1 MILYQGILDGIV
13 SKSKEIIEEKLV
25 GIYLHGSMAMGC
37 FNSDK
42 SDIDVIMVI
51 EDDISDT
58 QKIMLI
64 RQIVYL
70 NQQVPPKGLEI
81 SIVKREYCNPFIYP
95 TPFELHFSPMHL
107 PWFKENPQD
116 YVEKMKGEDIDL
128 AAHFT
133 IIRNYG
139 VVLWG
144 EKIENIFAPVPKQN
158 YLESICADIE
168 NATEDIL
175 EQPIYITL
183 NLYRVL
189 AFVREGL
196 YLSKEQG
203 GKWGMEHLPLEYHS
217 IIVEAL
223 ECYTSN
229 KEMLIEKMNVVSF
242 AEKVIK
248 LIKSKL

>member
-1 MILYQGILDGIV
+1 MSYQGILDGIV

-70 NQQVPPKGLEI
+70 NQQAPPKGLEI

-139 VVLWG
+139 IVLWG

-183 NLYRVL
+183 NLCRVL

-203 GKWGMEHLPLEYHS
+203 GNWGIKHLPLEYHS

-229 KEMLIEKMNVVSF
+229 KEMLIEKMNAVSF

>member
-1 MILYQGILDGIV
+1 MSYQGILDGIV

-37 FNSDK
+37 FDSDK

-58 QKIMLI
+58 QKIMLM

-70 NQQVPPKGLEI
+70 NQQAPPKGLEI
-81 SIVKREYCNPFIYP
+81 SIVKREHCNPFIYP

-107 PWFKENPQD
+107 LWFKENPQD

-183 NLYRVL
+183 NLCRVL
-189 AFVREGL
+189 AFVKEGL

-203 GKWGMEHLPLEYHS
+203 GNWGIKHLPLEYHS

-229 KEMLIEKMNVVSF
+229 KEMLIEKMNAVSF

>member
-1 MILYQGILDGIV
+1 MSYQGILDGIV

-37 FNSDK
+37 FHSDK

-58 QKIMLI
+58 QKIMLM

-70 NQQVPPKGLEI
+70 NQQAPPKGLEI
-81 SIVKREYCNPFIYP
+81 SIVKREHCNPFIYP

-107 PWFKENPQD
+107 PCFKENPQD

-183 NLYRVL
+183 NLCRVL

-203 GKWGMEHLPLEYHS
+203 GKWGIEHLPLEYHS
-217 IIVEAL
+217 IVVEAL

-229 KEMLIEKMNVVSF
+229 KEMLIEKMNAVSF

>member
-1 MILYQGILDGIV
+1 MSYQGILDGIV

-37 FNSDK
+37 FHSDK

-70 NQQVPPKGLEI
+70 NQQAPPKGLEI

-183 NLYRVL
+183 NLCRVL

-203 GKWGMEHLPLEYHS
+203 GNWGIKHLPLEYHS
-217 IIVEAL
+217 IVVEAL

-229 KEMLIEKMNVVSF
+229 KEMLIEKMNAVSF

>member
-1 MILYQGILDGIV
+1 MSYQGILDGIV

-70 NQQVPPKGLEI
+70 NQQAPPKGLEI

-139 VVLWG
+139 IVLWG

-183 NLYRVL
+183 NLCRVL

>member
-25 GIYLHGSMAMGC
+25 SIYLHGSMAMGC

-70 NQQVPPKGLEI
+70 NQQAPPKGLEI

-107 PWFKENPQD
+107 P
-116 YVEKMKGEDIDL
+116 
-128 AAHFT
+128 
-133 IIRNYG
+133 
-139 VVLWG
+139 
-144 EKIENIFAPVPKQN
+144 
-158 YLESICADIE
+158 
-168 NATEDIL
+168 
-175 EQPIYITL
+175 
-183 NLYRVL
+183 
-189 AFVREGL
+189 
-196 YLSKEQG
+196 
-203 GKWGMEHLPLEYHS
+203 
-217 IIVEAL
+217 
-223 ECYTSN
+223 
-229 KEMLIEKMNVVSF
+229 
-242 AEKVIK
+242 
-248 LIKSKL
+248 

>member
-1 MILYQGILDGIV
+1 MSYQGILDGIV

-37 FNSDK
+37 FHSDK

-58 QKIMLI
+58 QKIMLM

-70 NQQVPPKGLEI
+70 NQQAPPKGLEI

-183 NLYRVL
+183 NLCRVL
-189 AFVREGL
+189 AFVKEGL

-203 GKWGMEHLPLEYHS
+203 GKWGIEHLPLEYHS

>member
-1 MILYQGILDGIV
+1 MLYQGILDGIV

-37 FNSDK
+37 FDSDK

-58 QKIMLI
+58 QKIMLM

-70 NQQVPPKGLEI
+70 NQQAPPKGLEI

-183 NLYRVL
+183 NLCRVL

-203 GKWGMEHLPLEYHS
+203 GNWGIKHLPLEYHS
-217 IIVEAL
+217 IVVEAL

-229 KEMLIEKMNVVSF
+229 KEMLIEKMNAVSF

>member
-1 MILYQGILDGIV
+1 MSYQGILDGIV

-58 QKIMLI
+58 QKIMLM

-70 NQQVPPKGLEI
+70 NQQAPPKGLEI

-183 NLYRVL
+183 NLCRVL

-203 GKWGMEHLPLEYHS
+203 GNWGIEHLPLEYHS
-217 IIVEAL
+217 IVAEAL

-229 KEMLIEKMNVVSF
+229 KEMLIEKMNAVSF

>member
-1 MILYQGILDGIV
+1 MSYQGILDGIV

-37 FNSDK
+37 FHSDK

-58 QKIMLI
+58 QKIMLM

-70 NQQVPPKGLEI
+70 NQQAPPKGLEI
-81 SIVKREYCNPFIYP
+81 SIVKREHCNPFIYP

-107 PWFKENPQD
+107 PCFKENPQD

-183 NLYRVL
+183 NLCRVL

-203 GKWGMEHLPLEYHS
+203 GNWGIKHLPLEYHS
-217 IIVEAL
+217 IVVEAL

-229 KEMLIEKMNVVSF
+229 KEMLIEKMNAVSF

>member
-1 MILYQGILDGIV
+1 MLYQGILDGIV

-37 FNSDK
+37 FDSDK

-58 QKIMLI
+58 QKIMLM

-70 NQQVPPKGLEI
+70 NQQAPPKGLEI

-183 NLYRVL
+183 NLCRVL
-189 AFVREGL
+189 AFLREDL

-203 GKWGMEHLPLEYHS
+203 GNWGIKHLPLEYHS
-217 IIVEAL
+217 IIAEAL

-229 KEMLIEKMNVVSF
+229 KEMLIEKMNAVSF

>member
-1 MILYQGILDGIV
+1 MSYQGILDGIV

-37 FNSDK
+37 FHSDK

-51 EDDISDT
+51 EEDISDT
-58 QKIMLI
+58 QKIMLM

-70 NQQVPPKGLEI
+70 NQQAPPKGLEI

-183 NLYRVL
+183 NLCRVL
-189 AFVREGL
+189 AFVKEGL

-203 GKWGMEHLPLEYHS
+203 GKWGIEHLPLEYHS

>member
-1 MILYQGILDGIV
+1 MSYQGILDGIV

-70 NQQVPPKGLEI
+70 NQQAPPKGLEI

-183 NLYRVL
+183 NLCRVL

>member
-58 QKIMLI
+58 QKIMLM

-70 NQQVPPKGLEI
+70 NQQAPPKGLEI

-183 NLYRVL
+183 NLCRVL

-203 GKWGMEHLPLEYHS
+203 GNWGIEHLPLEYHS
-217 IIVEAL
+217 IVAEAL

-229 KEMLIEKMNVVSF
+229 KEMLIEKMNAVSF

>member
-1 MILYQGILDGIV
+1 MLYQGILDGIV
-13 SKSKEIIEEKLV
+13 SKSKKIIEEKLV

-37 FNSDK
+37 FHSDK

-51 EDDISDT
+51 EEDISDT
-58 QKIMLI
+58 QKIMLM

-70 NQQVPPKGLEI
+70 NQQAPPKGLEI

-183 NLYRVL
+183 NLCRVL

-203 GKWGMEHLPLEYHS
+203 GKWGIEHLPLEYHS
-217 IIVEAL
+217 IVVEAL

-229 KEMLIEKMNVVSF
+229 KEMLIEKMNAVSF

>member
-1 MILYQGILDGIV
+1 MSYQGILDGIV

-58 QKIMLI
+58 QKIMLM

-70 NQQVPPKGLEI
+70 NQQSPPKGLEI

-183 NLYRVL
+183 NLCRVL

-203 GKWGMEHLPLEYHS
+203 GNWGIEHLPLEYHS
-217 IIVEAL
+217 IVAEAL

-229 KEMLIEKMNVVSF
+229 KEMLIEKMNAVSF

>member
-1 MILYQGILDGIV
+1 
-13 SKSKEIIEEKLV
+13 
-25 GIYLHGSMAMGC
+25 
-37 FNSDK
+37 
-42 SDIDVIMVI
+42 
-51 EDDISDT
+51 
-58 QKIMLI
+58 
-64 RQIVYL
+64 
-70 NQQVPPKGLEI
+70 
-81 SIVKREYCNPFIYP
+81 
-95 TPFELHFSPMHL
+95 
-107 PWFKENPQD
+107 
-116 YVEKMKGEDIDL
+116 MKGEDIDL

-139 VVLWG
+139 IVLWG

-183 NLYRVL
+183 NLCRVL

>member
-1 MILYQGILDGIV
+1 MSYQGILDGIV

-58 QKIMLI
+58 QKIMLM

-70 NQQVPPKGLEI
+70 NQQASPKGLEI

-183 NLYRVL
+183 NLCRVL

-203 GKWGMEHLPLEYHS
+203 GNWGIEHLPLEYHS
-217 IIVEAL
+217 IVAEAL

-229 KEMLIEKMNVVSF
+229 KEMLIEKMNAVSF

>member
-1 MILYQGILDGIV
+1 MSYQGILDGIV

-37 FNSDK
+37 FHSDK

-51 EDDISDT
+51 EEDISDT
-58 QKIMLI
+58 QKIMLM

-70 NQQVPPKGLEI
+70 NQQAPPKGLEI

-183 NLYRVL
+183 NLCRVL
-189 AFVREGL
+189 AFLREGL

-203 GKWGMEHLPLEYHS
+203 GKWGIEHLPLEYHS